1 LLVEIGKE
9 LICRLIML
17 SRLSIQ
23 NYAIIDQLEVDFS
36 SQLNII
42 TGETG
47 AGKSIIVGAL
57 GLILGQRAESNVL
70 LNREKKCI
78 VEGCFKGESSDEH
91 VSNFLKENELDLH
104 EELVV
109 RREIS
114 PNGKSRAF
122 INDTPVNLSQLNQ
135 LSSLLVDLHQQFD
148 TLELGES
155 NFQREVLDALA
166 GNFELLKKYRITF
179 DGAQTARKSL
189 GQLKEQ
195 KMQFNKEF
203 DYHQFQFN
211 ELEEANFKK
220 NELEELD
227 QELKMQTNAE
237 GIKNALNKTYH
248 ELEEGDEPVIRQLK
262 SMINGMQQYSEMQT
276 DIPNLVQR
284 LQSVYIELQDI
295 ADETD
300 RISNHINSDPNT
312 IERINER
319 LSLGY
324 RLLKKHGVKETNEL
338 LQIKEQLNEKLQAVF
353 NIDDAID
360 QVEKDFA
367 QFVSKAE
374 EQASRISEGRKKQV
388 KPLETQV
395 NKMLA
400 QVGMP
405 NARLKVEIQ
414 KGNLSLTGFD
424 EIEFLFDA
432 NKSNQFQ
439 PLRKVA
445 SGGELSRLMLCIKS
459 LVAKSMDLPTLIF
472 DEIDTGIS
480 GEAAKQVGVI
490 MKELA
495 MARQVIC
502 ITHQPQ
508 IAGKA
513 DAHFLVYKAV
523 KKDAVTTGVRL
534 LDTDERIVAIAKMLS
549 GERPTAAA
557 IENAREMVMN

>member
-1 LLVEIGKE
+1 MLK
-9 LICRLIML
+9 RLQ
-17 SRLSIQ
+17 IQ
-23 NYAIIDQLEVDFS
+23 NYAIITELEVDFS
-36 SQLNII
+36 SKLNII

-57 GLILGQRAESNVL
+57 GLILGQRAESTVL

-78 VEGCFKGESSDEH
+78 VEGVFDDSNKE
-91 VSNFLKENELDLH
+91 VSKFLKENELDVH
-104 EELVV
+104 EEIVV
-109 RREIS
+109 RREIA

-122 INDTPVNLSQLNQ
+122 INDTPVNLTQLNQ
-135 LSSLLVDLHQQFD
+135 LSNLLVDLHQQFD
-148 TLELGES
+148 TLELGEAD
-155 NFQREVLDALA
+155 FQREVLDALG
-166 GNFELLKKYRITF
+166 GNFPDLKRYRQLYLDAQGAKKELESLRHQK
-179 DGAQTARKSL
+179 AQF
-189 GQLKEQ
+189 E
-195 KMQFNKEF
+195 KEF

-211 ELEEANFKK
+211 ELEEAGFKE
-220 NELEELD
+220 NELEDLD
-227 QELKMQTNAE
+227 QELKMLSNAE
-237 GIKNALNKTYH
+237 GIKTALTKAYY
-248 ELEEGDEPVIRQLK
+248 ELEESEDPICRQLK
-262 SMINGMQQYSEMQT
+262 SIIGQLQQYADVHPE
-276 DIPNLVQR
+276 IPSLLQR
-284 LQSVYIELQDI
+284 LQSSYIELQDI

-300 RISNHINSDPNT
+300 RLNNHIGSDAAT
-312 IERINER
+312 LEKINDR

-324 RLLKKHGVKETNEL
+324 RLLKKHDVKTTNEL
-338 LQIKEQLNEKLQAVF
+338 LEIRTDLNQKLQAVL
-353 NIDDAID
+353 NIDDAITNAD
-360 QVEKDFA
+360 KQYAEFIQQA
-367 QFVSKAE
+367 QTLATKISDKRKAE
-374 EQASRISEGRKKQV
+374 V
-388 KPLETQV
+388 KPLEQKV
-395 NKMLA
+395 NKMLV

-405 NARLKVEIQ
+405 NARLKVDVR
-414 KGNLSLTGFD
+414 KVDLNPFGSD
-424 EIEFLFDA
+424 DVEFLFDA

-495 MARQVIC
+495 SARQVLC

-513 DAHFLVYKAV
+513 DAHYLVYKAV
-523 KKDAVTTGVRL
+523 KDNSVTTGVRQ

-549 GERPTAAA
+549 GEKPTAAA

>member
-1 LLVEIGKE
+1 
-9 LICRLIML
+9 ML

-23 NYAIIDQLEVDFS
+23 NYAIIDKLDIDFS

-70 LNREKKCI
+70 LNKEKKCI

-91 VSNFLKENELDLH
+91 VAGFLKENELDVLD
-104 EELVV
+104 ELMV

-114 PNGKSRAF
+114 PGGKSRAF

-155 NFQREVLDALA
+155 DFQREVLDAL
-166 GNFELLKKYRITF
+166 GNNFDALKKYRSTF
-179 DGAQTARKSL
+179 DAAQLARKNL
-189 GQLKEQ
+189 EQLKEQ
-195 KMQFNKEF
+195 KVQFNKEF

-211 ELEEANFKK
+211 ELEEANFKE
-220 NELEELD
+220 NELEDLD

-237 GIKNALNKTYH
+237 GIKNALTKTYFQ
-248 ELEEGDEPVIRQLK
+248 LEESEEPIVRQLK
-262 SMINGMQQYSEMQT
+262 SMINGLQQYSDLQH
-276 DIPNLVQR
+276 DIPNLLQR
-284 LQSVYIELQDI
+284 IQSAYIELQDI
-295 ADETD
+295 AEETD
-300 RISNHINSDPNT
+300 RINNHVNSDPAT

-338 LQIKEQLNEKLQAVF
+338 LAIKAQLAEKLQAVL
-353 NIDDAID
+353 NIDEAITNA
-360 QVEKDFA
+360 EKTLA
-367 QFVSKAE
+367 QLTSKAE
-374 EQASRISEGRKKQV
+374 DQAQKISAARSKQV

-395 NKMLA
+395 NKMLV

-405 NARLKVEIQ
+405 NARLKVAME
-414 KGNLSLTGFD
+414 KGNLSTNGFD

-480 GEAAKQVGVI
+480 GEAAKQVGAI

-495 MARQVIC
+495 GARQVIC

-523 KKDAVTTGVRL
+523 KNDAVTTGVRL
-534 LDTDERIVAIAKMLS
+534 LDKDERIVAIAKMLS

-557 IENAREMVMN
+557 LENAREMVMN

>member
-1 LLVEIGKE
+1 
-9 LICRLIML
+9 ML

-23 NYAIIDQLEVDFS
+23 NYAIIDRLEVDFS
-36 SQLNII
+36 SRLNVI

-70 LNREKKCI
+70 LNKEKKCI
-78 VEGCFKGESSDEH
+78 VEGCFKGEASDEH
-91 VSNFLKENELDLH
+91 VLDFLKENELDVH
-104 EELVV
+104 DELMV
-109 RREIS
+109 RREIA

-122 INDTPVNLSQLNQ
+122 INDTPVNLGQLNQ

-148 TLELGES
+148 TLELGETD
-155 NFQREVLDALA
+155 FQREVLDALG
-166 GNFELLKKYRITF
+166 GNFTSLNAYRQTFTAAQAAKK
-179 DGAQTARKSL
+179 
-189 GQLKEQ
+189 QLEVLREQ
-195 KMQFNKEF
+195 KTRFDKEF

-211 ELEEANFKK
+211 ELEEANFRE
-220 NELEELD
+220 NELEDLD
-227 QELKMQTNAE
+227 LELKMQANAE
-237 GIKNALNKTYH
+237 GIKNALTKTYF
-248 ELEEGDEPVIRQLK
+248 ELEESEEPIIRQLK
-262 SMINGMQQYSEMQT
+262 SMINGLQQYSELQHDMPQ
-276 DIPNLVQR
+276 LVQR

-300 RISNHINSDPNT
+300 RINNHVSADAES

-319 LSLGY
+319 LSIGY
-324 RLLKKHGVKETNEL
+324 RLLKKHGVKTTNDL
-338 LQIKEQLNEKLQAVF
+338 LDIKNALHEKLQAVL
-353 NIDDAID
+353 NIDDAIGNA
-360 QVEKDFA
+360 EKEYS
-367 QFVSKAE
+367 QLLVKAG
-374 EQASRISEGRKKQV
+374 EQAEKISEARKAQV
-388 KPLETQV
+388 RPLEQQV

-405 NARLKVEIQ
+405 NAKLKVDIRQ
-414 KGNLSLTGFD
+414 TTLGLHGFD

-472 DEIDTGIS
+472 DEIDSGIS

-495 MARQVIC
+495 DARQVIC

-508 IAGKA
+508 IAGKG

-523 KKDAVTTGVRL
+523 KNDAVTTGVRL

-549 GERPTAAA
+549 GEKPTAAA
-557 IENAREMVMN
+557 LENAKEMVMN

>member
-1 LLVEIGKE
+1 L
-9 LICRLIML
+9 M
-17 SRLSIQ
+17 
-23 NYAIIDQLEVDFS
+23 
-36 SQLNII
+36 
-42 TGETG
+42 
-47 AGKSIIVGAL
+47 
-57 GLILGQRAESNVL
+57 
-70 LNREKKCI
+70 
-78 VEGCFKGESSDEH
+78 
-91 VSNFLKENELDLH
+91 
-104 EELVV
+104 V

-114 PNGKSRAF
+114 PGGKSRAF

-155 NFQREVLDALA
+155 DFQREVLDALA
-166 GNFELLKKYRITF
+166 NNLETLKKYRSTF
-179 DGAQTARKSL
+179 DAVQVAKKNL
-189 GQLKEQ
+189 EQLKEQ
-195 KMQFNKEF
+195 KIQFNKDF
-203 DYHQFQFN
+203 DYHQFQYN
-211 ELEEANFKK
+211 ELEDANFKE
-220 NELEELD
+220 NELEALD

-237 GIKNALNKTYH
+237 GIKNALTKTYFQ
-248 ELEEGDEPVIRQLK
+248 LEESDEPVVRQLK
-262 SMINGMQQYSEMQT
+262 SMINGLQQYSDLQP
-276 DIPNLVQR
+276 DIPNLLQR
-284 LQSVYIELQDI
+284 IQSVYIELQDI

-300 RISNHINSDPNT
+300 RINNHVNSDPAT
-312 IERINER
+312 IEKLNER

-338 LQIKEQLNEKLQAVF
+338 LTIKAQLAEKLQAVL
-353 NIDDAID
+353 NIDDAISSS
-360 QVEKDFA
+360 EKAFV
-367 QFVSKAE
+367 QFISKAE
-374 EQASRISEGRKKQV
+374 EQALKISEARRKQV
-388 KPLETQV
+388 TPLEMQV

-405 NARLKVEIQ
+405 NARLKVSIE
-414 KGNLSLTGFD
+414 KGILSATGFD
-424 EIEFLFDA
+424 EIQFLFDG

-480 GEAAKQVGVI
+480 GEAAKQVGAI

-495 MARQVIC
+495 AARQVIC

-513 DAHFLVYKAV
+513 NSHFLVYKAV
-523 KKDAVTTGVRL
+523 KNDAVTTGVRL

-557 IENAREMVMN
+557 LENAREMVMN

>member
-1 LLVEIGKE
+1 
-9 LICRLIML
+9 ML
-17 SRLSIQ
+17 GRLSIQ

-36 SQLNII
+36 SHLNVI

-57 GLILGQRAESNVL
+57 GLILGQRAESSVL
-70 LNREKKCI
+70 LNKEKKCI
-78 VEGCFKGESSDEH
+78 VEGCFKGELSDGH
-91 VSNFLKENELDLH
+91 VSKFLKDNELDLN

-109 RREIS
+109 RREIA

-148 TLELGES
+148 TLELGGS
-155 NFQREVLDALA
+155 DFQREVLDALA
-166 GNFELLKKYRITF
+166 GNFDSLKKYRITF
-179 DGAQTARKSL
+179 EASQEAKKNLEALR
-189 GQLKEQ
+189 EQ
-195 KMQFNKEF
+195 KTQFNKEF

-211 ELEEANFKK
+211 ELEEANFKE
-220 NELEELD
+220 NELEDLD
-227 QELKMQTNAE
+227 VELKTQTNAE
-237 GIKNALNKTYH
+237 GIKNALNKVYYD
-248 ELEEGDEPVIRQLK
+248 LEEGDEPVIRQLK
-262 SMINGMQQYSEMQT
+262 SMINNLQQYSELQN

-300 RISNHINSDPNT
+300 RINNHVNSDADT
-312 IERINER
+312 IEKINER

-324 RLLKKHGVKETNEL
+324 RLLKKHGVKSTNEL
-338 LQIKEQLNEKLQAVF
+338 LEIKEQLNQKLQAVL
-353 NIDDAID
+353 NIDDAIANA
-360 QVEKDFA
+360 EKDFA
-367 QFVSKAE
+367 QLISKAE
-374 EQASRISEGRKKQV
+374 DQALKISDARKKQV

-395 NKMLA
+395 NKMLS

-405 NARLKVEIQ
+405 NARLKVDIK
-414 KGNLSLTGFD
+414 KGNLSSTGFD

-495 MARQVIC
+495 SARQVIC

-513 DAHFLVYKAV
+513 DAHFLVFKAV
-523 KKDAVTTGVRL
+523 KNDAVTTGVRL

-549 GERPTAAA
+549 GEKPTAAA
-557 IENAREMVMN
+557 LENAREMVMN

>member
-1 LLVEIGKE
+1 
-9 LICRLIML
+9 ML

-23 NYAIIDQLEVDFS
+23 NYAIIDKLEVDFS

-57 GLILGQRAESNVL
+57 GLILGQRAESSAL
-70 LNREKKCI
+70 LNKEKKCI
-78 VEGCFKGESSDEH
+78 VEGCFKGELSDGH
-91 VSNFLKENELDLH
+91 VSRFLKDNELDLND
-104 EELVV
+104 ELVV
-109 RREIS
+109 RREIAQ
-114 PNGKSRAF
+114 NGKSRAF

-148 TLELGES
+148 TLDLGES
-155 NFQREVLDALA
+155 DFQREVLDALA
-166 GNFELLKKYRITF
+166 GNFDSLKKYRITF
-179 DGAQTARKSL
+179 VALQEAKKNL
-189 GQLKEQ
+189 EILKEH
-195 KMQFNKEF
+195 KNQFNKEF

-211 ELEEANFKK
+211 ELEEANFQE
-220 NELEELD
+220 NELEDLD
-227 QELKMQTNAE
+227 IELKTQTNAE
-237 GIKNALNKTYH
+237 GIKNALNKTYYS
-248 ELEEGDEPVIRQLK
+248 LEEGDEPIIRQLK
-262 SMINGMQQYSEMQT
+262 SMIGNLQQYSHLQN
-276 DIPNLVQR
+276 DIPGLVQR

-295 ADETD
+295 AGETD
-300 RISNHINSDPNT
+300 RINNHIASDAET
-312 IERINER
+312 VEKINER

-324 RLLKKHGVKETNEL
+324 RLLKKHGVKQTNEL
-338 LQIKEQLNEKLQAVF
+338 LEIKDQLNQKLQAVL
-353 NIDDAID
+353 NIDDAIASA
-360 QVEKDFA
+360 EKDFA
-367 QFVSKAE
+367 QLVSKAE
-374 EQASRISEGRKKQV
+374 EQATKISEARKKQV

-405 NARLKVEIQ
+405 SARLKVDI
-414 KGNLSLTGFD
+414 KNGTLCPAGID
-424 EIEFLFDA
+424 EVEFLFDA
-432 NKSNQFQ
+432 NKSSQFQ

-480 GEAAKQVGVI
+480 GEAAKQVGAI
-490 MKELA
+490 MKELST
-495 MARQVIC
+495 ARQVIC

-523 KKDAVTTGVRL
+523 RNDAVTTGVRL

-549 GERPTAAA
+549 GEKPTAAA
-557 IENAREMVMN
+557 LENAREMVMN